1 MSSGDNYVADGPA
14 QIGWSTGMER
24 LEVSLPHQCGE
35 WIIGDIDHVRVMIAD
50 LQALLPEF
58 GHPEKYRHEHVCIQ
72 CAKAFIE
79 AGEPCSSSCWAGQ
92 SQGLCETC
100 SAAEWTKKAAARRA
114 AEQETVRSFPEVGG
128 GS

>member
-50 LQALLPEF
+50 LTALLPEF
-58 GHPEKYRHEHVCIQ
+58 EHPEKYRHEHVC
-72 CAKAFIE
+72 AKCGAMSIE
-79 AGEPCSSSCWAGQ
+79 ASGRCSSLCWMIYRK
-92 SQGLCETC
+92 GLCETC
-100 SAAEWTKKAAARRA
+100 SAAHWTKRAAVRRA
-114 AEQETVRSFPEVGG
+114 AEREKLRSFPDAGVE
-128 GS
+128 

>member
-50 LQALLPEF
+50 LTALLPEF
-58 GHPEKYRHEHVCIQ
+58 EHPEKYRHPHVCIE
-72 CAKAFIE
+72 CTEAFIG
-79 AGEPCSSSCWAGQ
+79 AGGTCSFSCSARQ
-92 SQGLCETC
+92 RQGLCETC
-100 SAAEWTKKAAARRA
+100 SAAHWTKRAAVRRA
-114 AEQETVRSFPEVGG
+114 AEREKLRSFPDAGVE
-128 GS
+128 

>member
-14 QIGWSTGMER
+14 MIGWNEGMRR
-24 LEVSLPHQCGE
+24 LEVSLPHQCQE

-72 CAKAFIE
+72 CTKAFIR
-79 AGEPCSSSCWAGQ
+79 AGGPCSSLCSARQ
-92 SQGLCETC
+92 RQGLCGTC
-100 SAAEWTKKAAARRA
+100 SAADWTKKDAARRA
-114 AEQETVRSFPEVGG
+114 AEREKLRSFPDAGAE
-128 GS
+128 

>member
-50 LQALLPEF
+50 LTALLPEF
-58 GHPEKYRHEHVCIQ
+58 EHPEKYRHPHPSHEHGDIGHD
-72 CAKAFIE
+72 ARLS
-79 AGEPCSSSCWAGQ
+79 CSSFWPAS
-92 SQGLCETC
+92 SPSLSRIST
-100 SAAEWTKKAAARRA
+100 
-114 AEQETVRSFPEVGG
+114 
-128 GS
+128 